1 MKKILLILI
10 LTFVSIVNVHA
21 LDVDYMTKNITS
33 NNYEKLQAR
42 YAQKELNASI
52 GCNLVTDGV
61 YGNLTKNCVKAF
73 QKAYGISQT
82 GWVGSITRNKLNE
95 LYLMDS
101 IIVYVSSSNIRN
113 AAGFNGSIVGTASRG
128 KIFKVYGSKTANNR
142 IWYKIYYNGEFAYI
156 SENSVKTTFVE
167 VDIVSQTLRLY
178 KNKKLILDTPI
189 TTGKADG
196 KYDTNKGFHYA
207 LFKDDDRILQ
217 PSNSYVRYWIRF
229 YDPRALGIHDADWR
243 GMNVNYNYFGG
254 NRYKTSGYAA
264 GSKYTGSHG
273 CVNVPVPKMKMI
285 YDNVVASRNT
295 NVDRTPLLA
304 LISVRYQ

>member
-1 MKKILLILI
+1 MKKILLFLA
-10 LTFVSIVNVHA
+10 IVFIGASNVYA
-21 LDVDYMTKNITS
+21 GNVDVLTKNINS
-33 NNYEKLQAR
+33 NNYDTLQAR
-42 YAQKELNASI
+42 YAQKELNAAI
-52 GCNLVTDGV
+52 GCNLVTDGG
-61 YGNLTKNCVKAF
+61 YGTLTKNCVKNF
-73 QKAYGISQT
+73 QRAYGISQT
-82 GWVGSITRNKLNE
+82 GWVGPATRSKLNE

-101 IIVYVSSSNIRN
+101 VIVYVSSSNIRSD
-113 AAGFNGSIVGTASRG
+113 AGFNGSIVGTTNRG
-128 KIFKVYGSKTANNR
+128 TIFKVYGSKSANNR
-142 IWYKIYYNGEFAYI
+142 IWYKIYYNGSFAYI

-196 KYDTNKGFHYA
+196 QHDTNKGFHYA

-217 PSNSYVRYWIRF
+217 PSNSHVRYWVRF

-254 NRYKTSGYAA
+254 NRYKTPGYDA

-285 YDNVVASRNT
+285 YDNVVASYSSS
-295 NVDRTPLLA
+295 VDRTP
-304 LISVRYQ
+304 IYVH